1 MSNQRFYYAQL
12 NEENKVVCKSD
23 LSGEV
28 VADNMIA
35 VTSLDEFQLGDLY
48 ENGQFITPEPEPEP
62 ELQP

>member
-1 MSNQRFYYAQL
+1 MSNQRFYYAQI
-12 NEENKVVCKSD
+12 NAENKVVCKSD

-28 VADNMIA
+28 TEPGMIA
-35 VTSLDEFQLGDLY
+35 VTSLDEFQLGDVY